1 MIPNLVSLLNPS
13 VDADCQA
20 NAASALCS
28 IIQKLRD
35 NAADLNE
42 KPESDPILNLL
53 ES

>member
-1 MIPNLVSLLNPS
+1 MIPNLVSLLSPN
-13 VDADCQA
+13 VDADSQV

-28 IIQKLRD
+28 IIQKLRE
-35 NAADLNE
+35 NVADLNE